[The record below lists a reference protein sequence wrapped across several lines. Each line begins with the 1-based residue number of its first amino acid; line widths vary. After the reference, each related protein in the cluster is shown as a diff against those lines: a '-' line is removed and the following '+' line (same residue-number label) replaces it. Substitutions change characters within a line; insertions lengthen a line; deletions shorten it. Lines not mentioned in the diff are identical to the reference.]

1 MAKEK
6 DKDKVMI
13 SLHKPFGP
21 QIMEFVIPENIV
33 NTWNDYGD
41 KITASEKKSK
51 ELDMADSL
59 IGNVIQE
66 HKVEEHLWLNK
77 IDKDNKDSGT
87 FKDYVAGMVNI
98 YIKQYLTG
106 IYADEENARK
116 NNISIDQ
123 NITQMNVL
131 NSWIV
136 NSIAGDF
143 NPPHMHMGHLS
154 CAGFIRVPDSI
165 TNDEEREEAGYLEFM
180 YGESHKFL
188 RFKYSIKPKVGAIY
202 MFPSWLTHFVH
213 PFRGEGIRRSISF
226 NVTYTR
232 GS

>member
-1 MAKEK
+1 MTKEK
-6 DKDKVMI
+6 DKEKVMI

-106 IYADEENARK
+106 IYADEENGGY
-116 NNISIDQ
+116 NNY
-123 NITQMNVL
+123 N
-131 NSWIV
+131 
-136 NSIAGDF
+136 
-143 NPPHMHMGHLS
+143 
-154 CAGFIRVPDSI
+154 
-165 TNDEEREEAGYLEFM
+165 Y
-180 YGESHKFL
+180 
-188 RFKYSIKPKVGAIY
+188 
-202 MFPSWLTHFVH
+202 
-213 PFRGEGIRRSISF
+213 
-226 NVTYTR
+226 
-232 GS
+232 